1 MVTYAVKYKKVGGLF
16 STTVKNVKGDFIA
29 NDVPGNPR
37 ILILDDESRIE
48 VPTQNM
54 VFEFSKD
61 RFILIKQR
69 MEDEAGQQLPIKK
82 G

>member
-1 MVTYAVKYKKVGGLF
+1 MVTYTVKYKKVGGLL
-16 STTVKNVKGDFIA
+16 STTVKNVKGDFVA

-37 ILILDDESRIE
+37 VLILNDESRFE
-48 VPTQNM
+48 VPTPNM